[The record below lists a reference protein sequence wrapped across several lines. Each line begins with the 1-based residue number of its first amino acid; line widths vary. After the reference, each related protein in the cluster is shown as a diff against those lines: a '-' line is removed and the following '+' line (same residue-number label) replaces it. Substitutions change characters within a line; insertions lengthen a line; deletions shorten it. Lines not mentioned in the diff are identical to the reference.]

1 LFPRILPIQI
11 KMKTAFILLLFIL
24 ITAVAQAQHQEMN
37 EKPGLWK
44 EKETENDSTSL
55 LSAFRRGTVSGHFRY
70 YFMATENKGDLTDY
84 YANAAGGGIKF
95 ETSKFKNFQ
104 LGVSGFFVFN
114 IGSSNL
120 AKPDPKTNQFNRY
133 EIGLFDIEDP
143 ENKSDIDRLEE
154 LYIKYHFKKSSI
166 TFGKQLLNTPFINL
180 QDGRMR
186 PSEVEGIWVE
196 INQFKKT
203 KIELGYL
210 YGMSPRS
217 TVKWYKV
224 GESIGIYPVGVNEA
238 GSKSGYAANLESNGI
253 ILSGITY
260 QYSKNLKFL
269 LWNQFTTN
277 IFNSALLQADYEY
290 SLPNKSKLIVAGQ
303 LIRQDPVKDGG
314 NADASKTFFK
324 KESRSY
330 SFGGRVGWK
339 NNRWE
344 TTLNYNRITKHGRYL
359 MPREWGRDPFFTF
372 LPRERNEGFGD
383 VHAIVGKVNYKI
395 PKARIVAA
403 VGFGHYQLPEVTNFP
418 LNKYGLP
425 SYSQLNVDVR
435 YKFAG
440 LLKGFETQLLYVYK
454 GKTGNSYNNDKYVIN
469 KVDMNLWNLVF
480 NYQF

>member
-1 LFPRILPIQI
+1 MKKLFTLIVLSILS
-11 KMKTAFILLLFIL
+11 LHLF
-24 ITAVAQAQHQEMN
+24 AQHQEVN

-44 EKETENDSTSL
+44 EKEMETDSTSL
-55 LSAFRRGTVSGHFRY
+55 LSAFKRGHASGHLRY
-70 YFMATENKGDLTDY
+70 FFMATQNKGELTDY
-84 YANAAGGGIKF
+84 HANAVGGGIKF
-95 ETSKFKNFQ
+95 ETARLKNFQ

-114 IGSSNL
+114 VASSNL
-120 AKPDPKTNQFNRY
+120 AVPDASTNQPNRY
-133 EIGLFDIEDP
+133 EIGLFDIEDAS
-143 ENKSDIDRLEE
+143 NKKDIDRLEE
-154 LYIKYHFKKSSI
+154 MYIKYHFKNSSL

-186 PSEVEGIWVE
+186 PSEVEGLWAE
-196 INQFKKT
+196 INQFKKI

-224 GESIGIYPVGVNEA
+224 GESIGIYPVGINDA
-238 GSKSGYAANLESNGI
+238 GTKSGYAGNLESNGI

-260 QYSKNLKFL
+260 QHSKNLKL
-269 LWNQFTTN
+269 MLWNQLTTN
-277 IFNSALLQADYEY
+277 IFNSSLLQADYEY
-290 SLPNKSKLIVAGQ
+290 SLPNKSKLFAGGQ
-303 LIRQDPVKDGG
+303 LIRQDAVNDGG
-314 NADASKTFFK
+314 NADAAKTYFK
-324 KESRSY
+324 KGSTSY

-344 TTLNYNRITKHGRYL
+344 TSLNYNRITTHGRYL

-372 LPRERNEGFGD
+372 LPRERNEGLGD
-383 VHAIVGKVNYKI
+383 VHAIVGKLGYKI

-403 VGFGHYQLPEVTNFP
+403 IGFGHFQLPDVTNFA

-425 SYSQLNVDVR
+425 SYNQLNVDVR

-440 LLKGFETQLLYVYK
+440 FLKGFETQLLYVYK

-469 KVDMNLWNLVF
+469 KVEMNLWNLVF